1 MIDLER
7 EERRNIEEQQRI
19 DEERCHQLMF
29 QQQQQAQQQTNAILQ
44 HSMNVNKANNK
55 ISSVTSFILASTT
68 AISFP
73 PTLDVPVPFS
83 TKDCP
88 IIN

>member
-29 QQQQQAQQQTNAILQ
+29 QQQQQAQ
-44 HSMNVNKANNK
+44 
-55 ISSVTSFILASTT
+55 
-68 AISFP
+68 
-73 PTLDVPVPFS
+73 
-83 TKDCP
+83 
-88 IIN
+88 